1 MDPSTICGGSVAY
14 DPALAGAAVHG
25 GGGRV
30 IRLLLVEDN
39 DINRSMETRMLQKL
53 GYDVDAVAN
62 GADALV
68 ELEQVDYGAVLLDIQ
83 MPVMDGFATARE
95 IRARGRADLPLIAV
109 TAHAFT
115 SDRER
120 CLAAGMNDYLAK
132 PVTLRALGEMVRRWA
147 GASGDSAP

>member
-1 MDPSTICGGSVAY
+1 MT
-14 DPALAGAAVHG
+14 
-25 GGGRV
+25 
-30 IRLLLVEDN
+30 RLLLVEDN

-68 ELEQVDYGAVLLDIQ
+68 VLEQIAFHAVLLDIQ
-83 MPVMDGFATARE
+83 MPVMDGYATARE
-95 IRARGRADLPLIAV
+95 IRARGHADLPLIAI

-132 PVTLRALGEMVRRWA
+132 PVTLRALGEMVGRWA
-147 GASGDSAP
+147 GAAGEPLP